1 MTVAWLVG
9 SGAGPRLA
17 GRVLKLERKKAT
29 TGTSAVAFLGVSI
42 VVYLDRIRRH
52 MRPSVHTGHL
62 NWNHSGISRLK
73 FFNLVEYR

>member
-1 MTVAWLVG
+1 
-9 SGAGPRLA
+9 
-17 GRVLKLERKKAT
+17 
-29 TGTSAVAFLGVSI
+29 VAFLGVSI

-73 FFNLVEYR
+73 FFNLVEYRSPKLNAVWRSHLVILPDIPRR

>member
-1 MTVAWLVG
+1 
-9 SGAGPRLA
+9 
-17 GRVLKLERKKAT
+17 
-29 TGTSAVAFLGVSI
+29 VAFLGVSI

-62 NWNHSGISRLK
+62 NWSHSGISRLK